1 MAARRDVACACGH
14 EQQRHELG
22 FGACPCGCDGFH
34 LKVPT
39 IEVLDMLEAP
49 SYAPNCTP
57 PLWRVRCP
65 ECRREYSTR
74 SWRRQL
80 VTRRRCRRCADARK
94 AARTMPAELR
104 APALVDM
111 SPTEKFAH
119 GTRARYVKG
128 CRCDPCRGANNAYE
142 RMRGKM
148 QRAGTW
154 VGLVDASRAR
164 AHLVKLAA
172 AGVGLRAVADVARA
186 SRSSLQAIK
195 AGTKKRILR
204 STADRILA
212 VDALA
217 AAGDGTL
224 VDGAWTRRL
233 IALLLEQG
241 FTRYALA
248 ARLGSTSKTPALQ
261 LAHRELVTAKTQQRV
276 ERLYIEIM
284 GRLPRRPRARGAAA

>member
-22 FGACPCGCDGFH
+22 FGSCPCGCDGFH

-39 IEVLDMLEAP
+39 VEVLDMLEAP
-49 SYAPNCTP
+49 IYSPTLVS
-57 PLWRVRCP
+57 PLWRLRCP
-65 ECRREYSTR
+65 ECRREYPAR
-74 SWRRQL
+74 AWRREL
-80 VTRRRCRRCADARK
+80 VTRRRCRKCADDRKVAR
-94 AARTMPAELR
+94 ARPELR
-104 APALVDM
+104 VAPLADM
-111 SPTEKFAH
+111 SPTERFAH

-128 CRCDPCRGANNAYE
+128 CRCDDCRGANNAYE

-154 VGLVDASRAR
+154 VGLVDASRVR

-195 AGTKKRILR
+195 AGTKKRLLR

-233 IALLLEQG
+233 IDLLLEQG

-248 ARLGSTSKTPALQ
+248 ERLGSESGMPALQ
-261 LAHRELVTAKTQQRV
+261 LARRARVTAKTQQRV
-276 ERLYIEIM
+276 ERLYVEIM
-284 GRLPRRPRARGAAA
+284 GRLPRRRAPRGAAA